1 MASNAPGECCAKI
14 DAFHEGNPKGT
25 FVPLYTNESVYV
37 TGEKQ
42 SSKVIVIATDIF
54 GNNLQNVQL
63 LADAF
68 AAKGY
73 YVLIPDILKNDYFE
87 PNEDLQRLQEWL
99 THHTSEI
106 TRPIFESFLKA
117 LHEDL
122 KPEFVGL
129 IGYCFGAKYVVQQL
143 TETGYGSVGA
153 LAHPSF
159 VTIEEVAAVKKPII
173 ISAAEV
179 DNIFTRELR
188 YQTEEKL
195 VEIGADFQIDLFAA
209 KGKIVHGFAVRGD
222 LSDKDIRYAKEKAF
236 QDHLCYFEHFIKA

>member
-1 MASNAPGECCAKI
+1 MASNAPGVCCTKI
-14 DAFHEGNPKGT
+14 DALHEGTPAGSLIS
-25 FVPLYTNESVYV
+25 LYNNESVYV

-54 GNNLQNVQL
+54 GNHLQNVKL
-63 LADAF
+63 IADAF

-73 YVLIPDILKNDYFE
+73 Y
-87 PNEDLQRLQEWL
+87 
-99 THHTSEI
+99 
-106 TRPIFESFLKA
+106 A

-129 IGYCFGAKYVVQQL
+129 IGYCFGAKFVAQQL

-159 VTIEEVAAVKKPII
+159 VTIEEVAAIKKPVI

-179 DNIFTRELR
+179 DSIFTRELR

-209 KGKIVHGFAVRGD
+209 KGKITHGFAVRGD
-222 LSDKDIRYAKEKAF
+222 ISDKDIKHAKEQAF
-236 QDHLCYFEHFIKA
+236 QDQLAYFEHYNKA